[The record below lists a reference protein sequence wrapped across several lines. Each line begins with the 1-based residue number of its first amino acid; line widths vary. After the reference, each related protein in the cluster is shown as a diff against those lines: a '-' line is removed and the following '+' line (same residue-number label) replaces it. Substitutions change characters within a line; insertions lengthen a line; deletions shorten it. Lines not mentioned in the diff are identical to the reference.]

1 MTDNI
6 LAAQAEQRTRA
17 LREVALF
24 RSLTDREIALAVEV
38 IEVVS
43 FQRGDYVVRRGEM
56 GSGFFSGGRGGVCGG
71 SGQRDRPRPR
81 RRGVLRGE
89 SLMAWRA
96 TGGKRQ
102 SNLRRTH
109 VLSHCADTV
118 QGFDERAD
126 QRAAQSELF

>member
-56 GSGFFSGGRGGVCGG
+56 GSGFFLVDEGECAAEVDNEIARVHVAGGYFG
-71 SGQRDRPRPR
+71 
-81 RRGVLRGE
+81 
-89 SLMAWRA
+89 
-96 TGGKRQ
+96 
-102 SNLRRTH
+102 
-109 VLSHCADTV
+109 
-118 QGFDERAD
+118 ERA
-126 QRAAQSELF
+126 